1 MSNDELANKN
11 VVDKNLELSFKLK
24 KGGTLCFLTYIF
36 FVNTAKLSAFYS

>member
-24 KGGTLCFLTYIF
+24 KGEPRVF
-36 FVNTAKLSAFYS
+36 